1 MKICLPLQFSVLL
14 ILFLHASNKHAHTRS
29 STLAHTH
36 THTQVDTLHHNAIRR
51 LFAISSAA
59 AADAAQ
65 HFGSFLSG
73 FSGFFLSS
81 FSHAFVFP
89 LMPLLQVLRRALKPQ
104 RAAAELAQLPR
115 LALLQFFAYADCDF
129 PFLHFSLFFFYLPST
144 HFSFVRI
151 LTSILAWFKAIHKV
165 HNGMA
170 NSTKNCAELRNCRCM
185 SRDLQG
191 DFKLRNFTEVA
202 GE

>member
-14 ILFLHASNKHAHTRS
+14 ILFLHASNKHAHTHTRS

-59 AADAAQ
+59 ADAAQ

-89 LMPLLQVLRRALKPQ
+89 LLQVLRRALKPH

-129 PFLHFSLFFFYLPST
+129 PFLHFSLSLSLSLVCHLHIFHLFAF
-144 HFSFVRI
+144 
-151 LTSILAWFKAIHKV
+151 
-165 HNGMA
+165 
-170 NSTKNCAELRNCRCM
+170 
-185 SRDLQG
+185 
-191 DFKLRNFTEVA
+191 
-202 GE
+202 